1 MFKKLVV
8 LSFLMIGM
16 LAQAQTYKFAV
27 TDLEGMEE
35 W

>member
-1 MFKKLVV
+1 
-8 LSFLMIGM
+8 MIGM